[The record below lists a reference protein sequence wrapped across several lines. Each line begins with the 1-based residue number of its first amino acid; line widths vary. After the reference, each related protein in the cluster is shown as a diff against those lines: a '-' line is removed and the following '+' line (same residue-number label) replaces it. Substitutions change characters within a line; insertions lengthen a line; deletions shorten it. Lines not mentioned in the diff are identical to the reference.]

1 MLNGLYDALIFF
13 INLFTG
19 EYGSHYLLNFALI
32 VIFAA
37 LIDIVLSF
45 VLKKRESKVIVFI
58 KGLGIH
64 FIGIIVFTGGLLFV
78 NRVLS
83 KLPFFDYSSKSDE
96 LIGLAGMSL
105 YVVLLFG
112 IIMAIF
118 LMKVKINKVLSLILQ
133 LFVAIGIFYIC
144 LEVLNF
150 ATPMNNLL
158 MLADIIFVVL
168 ISNWLIEYL

>member
-13 INLFTG
+13 MNLFTG
-19 EYGSHYLLNFALI
+19 EYGLYYLLIFALI
-32 VIFAA
+32 IIFSA

-45 VLKKRESKVIVFI
+45 VLKKGASKITVLI

-78 NRVLS
+78 NRILS
-83 KLPFFDYSSKSDE
+83 MLPFLDYSSKSAE
-96 LIGLAGMSL
+96 LIGLTSMSL

-112 IIMAIF
+112 MIMAII
-118 LMKVKINKVLSLILQ
+118 LMKVKMNKMLSLIIQ

-144 LEVLNF
+144 LGVLNF
-150 ATPMNNLL
+150 SIPMNNLL
-158 MLADIIFVVL
+158 ILADIILMVL
-168 ISNWLIEYL
+168 VSNWLIEYL

>member
-1 MLNGLYDALIFF
+1 M
-13 INLFTG
+13 
-19 EYGSHYLLNFALI
+19 
-32 VIFAA
+32 
-37 LIDIVLSF
+37 SF
-45 VLKKRESKVIVFI
+45 
-58 KGLGIH
+58 
-64 FIGIIVFTGGLLFV
+64 
-78 NRVLS
+78 
-83 KLPFFDYSSKSDE
+83 
-96 LIGLAGMSL
+96 

-150 ATPMNNLL
+150 TIPMNNLL